1 LSIGE
6 GPLTGTAQTSIT
18 IDRPPVVVGSYDL
31 DTVADGYPTGGSG
44 AALTGD
50 SDPDGDALTIMSVSD
65 FRGTMAA
72 GTGIAGA
79 YGELTLEGDGSYT
92 YYAYN
97 TMAIDA
103 APIGTPPVDQF
114 TFTVSDGYGGIATEG
129 FYVTINRAPL
139 IASGGFTATVTES
152 GQVTGG
158 SGALLA
164 GDSDPDGYA
173 LTIPGFIKVFSPPP
187 SAACWTART
196 ASSPSTRTAPTA
208 TARPTPR

>member
-31 DTVADGYPTGGSG
+31 DTVAAGYPTGGSG

-103 APIGTPPVDQF
+103 APTGTPPVDQF
-114 TFTVSDGYGGIATEG
+114 TFTVSYQMTWAMTHRPGHLVLRAGLVGRPRAERDSHTEG
-129 FYVTINRAPL
+129 H
-139 IASGGFTATVTES
+139 S
-152 GQVTGG
+152 Q
-158 SGALLA
+158 
-164 GDSDPDGYA
+164 
-173 LTIPGFIKVFSPPP
+173 
-187 SAACWTART
+187 
-196 ASSPSTRTAPTA
+196 
-208 TARPTPR
+208 